1 MKVEAHLLSSTGEAS
16 ASGRQA
22 VNAVNACIVELASAK
37 ADFDKFDCLRIHLM
51 LAHPL
56 AVRASRPARARFHA
70 PTNTVFATTSID
82 YEKWIKE
89 DWNSRI
95 EALAEALFAA
105 VNSVAKSRASVEER
119 AALVEIVVEAAA
131 LAKASPPAV
140 MHPLD
145 FGAKSHSTDAAA
157 FELPPSELLAYLAD
171 APPEP
176 TAEPSSFKLYLRRE
190 GRLAYHDAWI
200 ADDEIIEH
208 WGLCGELGE
217 TRSHRLG
224 IGSDPFALL
233 KDLSRGPRAN
243 GFKPMAMS
251 RHKGLI
257 LEKPIEGFGSAEDLE
272 LRHGLQ
278 AFLDEKLGWL
288 GLGHCDGGSTGSG
301 SMEVFCFVVD
311 GALALETLRRELAS
325 TAFREVRPGSIGAA
339 ILDVASR
346 SRTWVCRKQTT

>member
-1 MKVEAHLLSSTGEAS
+1 MNVEAHLISSTGEAS

-22 VNAVNACIVELASAK
+22 VNAVNACIVELTSAK

-56 AVRASRPARARFHA
+56 AVRASRPARARFHS
-70 PTNTVFATTSID
+70 PTKTVFATTSID

-95 EALAEALFAA
+95 EAVAEALFGA
-105 VNSVAKSRASVEER
+105 VSSVAKSRASVEER
-119 AALVEIVVEAAA
+119 SALVEIVIEAAA
-131 LAKASPPAV
+131 LAKASPPVV
-140 MHPLD
+140 MHPLESVHLTFD
-145 FGAKSHSTDAAA
+145 SDSDKPSVSFGARSQSTDTTA
-157 FELPPSELLAYLAD
+157 FELPPSELLAYLAK

-190 GRLAYHDAWI
+190 GRLAYHEAWI

-217 TRSHRLG
+217 TRSHPIG
-224 IGSDPFALL
+224 IGSDPFAVL
-233 KDLSRGPRAN
+233 KDLSHRPRAN
-243 GFKPMAMS
+243 GFKPVPLS
-251 RHKGLI
+251 QHKGLI
-257 LEKPIEGFGSAEDLE
+257 VEKPIEGFGSAEDLA

-301 SMEVFCFVVD
+301 SMEAFCFVVD
-311 GALALETLRRELAS
+311 GALALESLRRELAS
-325 TAFREVRPGSIGAA
+325 TTFREFDVRLTKNGI
-339 ILDVASR
+339 
-346 SRTWVCRKQTT
+346 